1 MKEMYSYLSSYLS
14 QEEISSLKEEMNKP
28 YSYKG
33 LAVNINRLPL
43 ELVKKEYEEL
53 ESDDIDPIRLTYLE
67 NTIYPSKNIYHE
79 GGGYYIL
86 DPSSLEAS
94 LQLGINNKKLVLDL
108 CAAPGGKTIAYA
120 IRNKDSLIIANDISY
135 KRALELSK
143 NVERLGLPNVIVTSL
158 DPKVF
163 LKYFENSFDQIILD
177 APCSGSG
184 MFRKEK
190 KMEEDWSIEK
200 VNSLLPIQDSLLE
213 TSYKLLK
220 KGGELLYITC
230 SFLKEEDEDRIENL
244 INNHIDIN
252 VVSPRIFRNEYKEGS
267 IHNCIH
273 LLPSL
278 FKGEGHFFTLLR
290 KDGEITDNMDNLT
303 KYKFDNKLNLY
314 IVNYQNE
321 EYGINYFSPLFLKL
335 NPLRIGIK
343 LTNHSEYSKIN
354 EDHSLSHY
362 SSFNK
367 LEVSKEDAILYLSGN
382 ELKGYDSYNNGTYV
396 ISYNSL
402 GLGYGVK
409 KGDRIKNIYP
419 KGLRKNL

>member
-303 KYKFDNKLNLY
+303 KSKFDNKLNLY

-321 EYGINYFSPLFLKL
+321 DYGINHFSPLFLKL

-362 SSFNK
+362 SPFNK

-382 ELKGYDSYNNGTYV
+382 ELKGYDSYSNGTYI

>member
-53 ESDDIDPIRLTYLE
+53 ESDDIDPIRLTYLD

-200 VNSLLPIQDSLLE
+200 VNSLLPIQDNLLE

-252 VVSPRIFRNEYKEGS
+252 VVSPRITRNEYKEGS

-303 KYKFDNKLNLY
+303 KSKFDNKLNLY

-382 ELKGYDSYNNGTYV
+382 ELKGYDSYNNGTYI